1 MIDKLVQLMEEMN
14 VGAEIS
20 WNNPIDGKRS
30 RRNTLIKGDDG
41 FWKHFVEGLD
51 DYSSG
56 TLLMEMLEKTG
67 KIEGLFLPSTE
78 FIETQFVNG
87 EVYYIDKALGQIN
100 DLGEIK
106 EIFPE
111 AFIAPPEG
119 VIWLNFYRSDDEP
132 CIVLAFYRGFDWL
145 FAYNKPSDIGKFIR
159 GAEDALNNV

>member
-1 MIDKLVQLMEEMN
+1 MIYQLEQFMKEMN

-41 FWKHFVEGLD
+41 LWKHFVEGSD

-67 KIEGLFLPSTE
+67 RIKGLLLPKTE

-87 EVYYIDKALGQIN
+87 EVCYIDKVLGQIN
-100 DLGEIK
+100 GLGEIEK
-106 EIFPE
+106 ILPE
-111 AFIAPPEG
+111 AFAAPPEG
-119 VIWLNFYRSDDEP
+119 VIWLNFYCSDDEP
-132 CIVLAFYRGFDWL
+132 CIVLAFYRGFEWL

-159 GAEDALNNV
+159 GAEEALNNV